1 MLKHLHKITNFLI
14 IFLMVISLA
23 TGCGPVTPIANPA
36 TIEAATQKA
45 VATADVNVSDE
56 SDVDQEVWLDSS
68 VNVLQFSPSEN
79 FVVHFNS
86 PVSPE
91 SSVTPVLVWPHV
103 EGISSWSEDHTL
115 LTFDPE
121 TSLDGKKT
129 YTFFLD
135 PALRF
140 EDGSALNSSAKWSLY
155 VKSAPRVVS
164 VTPAAGAVD
173 NLFKTVQI
181 NFDKEIV
188 AGDARA
194 AVNIAPP
201 VPFDAEWKSEK
212 VLIITLKSP
221 LSANQ
226 RYDLTLKA
234 GEFVAKDG
242 SILSD
247 DYNWFYWQKP
257 FEVNAVVTGEKSVQF
272 DFSYKVDIKK
282 TEFPFEISPSLTG
295 EWTWMSPQKLL
306 FVSNEPILSATEY
319 TLSNTASLTSLD
331 GFEMEDIPEPIFSG
345 KPPIKLVMAGFKK
358 SDYGIYLDK
367 FDIEAIRIEFQT
379 SVDHASAEAAF
390 SITPAIAGTFQWEK
404 VGNTTKEILVYK
416 LDELFAKQHTSY
428 RISIDSTVTDSAGK
442 RIMIQPFNVD
452 FGSGY
457 GYLIP
462 SFGEAGDNIQVVNA
476 NGPRRIQIFGNDP
489 NISFSAYR
497 FDLSDYVML
506 YENYYHYRR
515 YDANPRDIP
524 IPDDLNPTLTWY
536 SAIER
541 EVTDDQSVVETIVPP
556 ELLPGL
562 YVVNMKVKDRLYD
575 QLFVVVSENTL
586 VIKNDGDDLYV
597 WVTNIN
603 GVAVANVA
611 VCVYSKTGEKIREG
625 VTNENGEYRVSIP
638 ANEQISL
645 VSAFVKVPGRPNDAI
660 VTGVDSTWSA
670 YFPYDYDEWQS
681 ERELPEGKPYLAY
694 IYTERPLYRPG
705 QTVNFKIL
713 LRKDDDVKYSL
724 LDAGTL
730 VNVRVKDA
738 RGNNVNSFE
747 LMLNEFGTVNGSV
760 DISSEAMLG
769 LYTIEAEV
777 NGIISEESF
786 KVEDYR
792 KPDYKVTLTNLQLE
806 KKSHYVEGEEVN
818 IKIRSEYY
826 FGEPLP
832 DAKVEVDFFSGSAWQ
847 PLNKNYPVK
856 LTADE
861 NGDILLVFKAPY
873 DRYYYSSWYWG
884 ASERM
889 RPITVQV
896 KVSDGS
902 NQIVTAS
909 QTLFV
914 HPSSEELSLDT
925 GGYFQAPNQPFPVTV
940 TSSTLAGEPVED
952 RDISLVIYKW
962 NSKEYEFDTK
972 LDAIKMETNDQGQV
986 TQEVT
991 LTSGYY
997 KLSLFSEDSDGRKM
1011 EYSRWIYIFK
1021 DKNDWV
1027 FTSRENRIQITAEKD
1042 SYKPYEKARFMIESS
1057 FSGPALITFERGSVI
1072 NSKFIELTA
1081 PLTILETD
1089 IIPEHAPNVYVT
1101 INAWQPATEDV
1112 LRESYWWGG
1121 TLADSYLRV
1130 DRTQILVD
1138 ATGKELGVEI
1148 KTDKRIYEPGEKVTA
1163 TIRVTDAQGNPAVAE
1178 LSLAVVDEAIFG
1190 LVNPFEANIFTAFYG
1205 PREHTVGTFD
1215 SMEPTRYIPGGM
1227 GGGGDEGPP
1236 ETRQDFLDT
1245 SAWLPVI
1252 RTDEN
1257 GQGIVTF
1264 DLPDNT
1270 TSWRLTV
1277 KAVTLNHQ
1285 VGEAKTNIET
1295 KKEVFL
1301 RPVLPRVLT
1310 RGDKA
1315 LLTSFIHNYSEVEK
1329 TLTVELQ
1336 ADGLT
1341 LEGDANQTVLLKPGE
1356 VLPLGWRVMVDRAT
1370 PTSFKVIA
1378 RDGDKVLDAVEMPVL
1393 IQPAAVL
1400 DVQNQSG
1407 EFSGTLALPLILP
1420 DVDMETSQVTLSLN
1434 QSVSGTLLNGLDY
1447 LIGYPYGCVEQTMSR
1462 ALPNAVVARA
1472 SEQLGVGGPD
1482 LSERLDPYIQASITK
1497 LYSLQHSDG
1506 GWGWWL
1512 YDSSTEYQTAWV
1524 LFGLGLIERAG
1535 YEVEPKVIDAA
1546 VQNLNYHFYNR
1557 DNDPRTTA
1565 FILYSLAMAGRGNL
1579 EETQKL
1585 VDASINELDPFS
1597 QAVLASALNQ
1607 LGETE
1612 QAGEILSLL
1621 SQSALEKNGE
1631 VYWPQPTHD
1640 GEYNSKTMSSTTRT
1654 TAMVLLAFAEIEPQH
1669 ELIPGMVKYLAA
1681 QREGMYGWGT
1691 TNETTFAI
1699 LALTQ
1704 YLISQ
1709 ENTVE
1714 PTPYQVNVN
1723 GNELFTGILEAGN
1736 TSVQLQIPISELTA
1750 GANSILVS
1758 TQGGRPIYFDLST
1771 KYDLLQDRVDAAGS
1785 IKVTRQYL
1793 DVETKKIITS
1803 FVPGQLVK
1811 VQVIVQLPENVYF
1824 FAIEDHLPGGLEA
1837 LNEGLGFSN
1846 IYDPYAWQYNSWGDF
1861 GYNYKEIRG
1870 DRVVFFISELEKGKH
1885 TFTYY
1890 ARATTAGEFLALP
1903 VQAYAMYDLDLW
1915 GRSES
1920 IEIMVR

>member
-1 MLKHLHKITNFLI
+1 MLRPLHKTAN
-14 IFLMVISLA
+14 FLMVVSLVM
-23 TGCGPVTPIANPA
+23 GCGPVTPIAGPA
-36 TIEAATQKA
+36 TIEAATQA
-45 VATADVNVSDE
+45 AAATADANFSNE
-56 SDVDQEVWLDSS
+56 PAANQEVWLDSS
-68 VNVLQFSPSEN
+68 LNVMQFSPSED
-79 FVVHFNS
+79 FVVHFKS
-86 PVSPE
+86 PISPA
-91 SSVTPVLVWPHV
+91 SSLTPVLAWPHV
-103 EGISSWSEDHTL
+103 EGVSSWSEDHTT

-121 TSLDGKKT
+121 TALDGKKT

-140 EDGSALNSSAKWSLY
+140 EDGSALNSAAEWSLY

-164 VTPAAGAVD
+164 VTPNAGTVD
-173 NLFKTVQI
+173 NLFKTIQI
-181 NFDKEIV
+181 NFDKKIV
-188 AGDARA
+188 SGDIRA

-201 VPFDAEWKSEK
+201 VPFDADWKSEK
-212 VLIITLKSP
+212 VLIITLKNP

-234 GEFVAKDG
+234 GEFVAEDG
-242 SILSD
+242 SILVD

-257 FEVNAVVTGEKSVQF
+257 FEVDAVVTGEKSVQF
-272 DFSYKVDIKK
+272 DFSYKMDIKK
-282 TEFPFEISPSLTG
+282 SGVPFEVSPSLTG
-295 EWTWMSPQKLL
+295 EWIWMSPQKLQFL
-306 FVSNEPILSATEY
+306 SNEPILSSTEY
-319 TLSNTASLTSLD
+319 TLSNTASLISLD
-331 GFEMEDIPEPIFSG
+331 GFEIEQIPETMFAG
-345 KPPIKLVMAGFKK
+345 RPPIRLVMTGFKK
-358 SDYGIYLDK
+358 NDYGVYLDE

-379 SVDHASAEAAF
+379 PVDHASVESAF

-404 VGNTTKEILVYK
+404 VSNTTKEILVYK
-416 LDELFAKQHTSY
+416 LDELFGRNNASYKIIFDTSVK
-428 RISIDSTVTDSAGK
+428 DPAGK
-442 RIMIQPFNVD
+442 LIMLKPFEID
-452 FGSGY
+452 FSIGY
-457 GYLIP
+457 GYEYLSP
-462 SFGEAGDNIQVVNA
+462 SFGVAGDNIQVVDA
-476 NGPRRIQIFGNDP
+476 NGSRKIQFFGTDP
-489 NISFSAYR
+489 DISFSAYS
-497 FDLSDYVML
+497 FDLSDYVVL
-506 YENYYHYRR
+506 YENYYHYRGYGSAR
-515 YDANPRDIP
+515 RDIL
-524 IPDDLNPTLTWY
+524 IPDELEPTLTWY
-536 SAIER
+536 SAEER
-541 EVTDDQSVVETIVPP
+541 KLFDESVVETTLPP

-575 QLFVVVSENTL
+575 QLFVVVSENTM

-603 GVAVANVA
+603 GGPVANA
-611 VCVYSKTGEKIREG
+611 EIRVYSKLGEKIREG
-625 VTNENGEYRVSIP
+625 ITDENGEYRVSIP
-638 ANEQISL
+638 ADEQLSL
-645 VSAFVKVPGRPNDAI
+645 IAAFVKEPGRPNDVI
-660 VTGVDSTWSA
+660 VTGVDGTWSA

-713 LRKDDDVKYSL
+713 LRRDDDVKYSL
-724 LDAGTL
+724 LETGAL

-747 LMLNEFGTVNGSV
+747 LALNEFGTVNGSV

-777 NGIISEESF
+777 DGIISQESF

-792 KPDYKVTLTNLQLE
+792 KPDYKVILTNLQPE
-806 KKSHYVEGEEVN
+806 KKSHYVEGEEVQ
-818 IKIRSEYY
+818 IKISSEYY
-826 FGEPLP
+826 FGEPLADP
-832 DAKVEVDFFSGSAWQ
+832 KVEVDFFSGSYWQ
-847 PLNKNYPVK
+847 PLNKNFPVK
-856 LTADE
+856 LTTDE
-861 NGDILLVFKAPY
+861 NGDVLLVFKAPY
-873 DRYYYSSWYWG
+873 DRYYYSSWFWG
-884 ASERM
+884 AAERM

-902 NQIVTAS
+902 NQIVTATQS
-909 QTLFV
+909 LFI
-914 HPSSEELSLDT
+914 HPSSEELSLDA
-925 GGYFQAPNQPFPVTV
+925 GGYYQLPDQPFPVTV
-940 TSSTLAGEPVED
+940 AVSTLAGEPVKN
-952 RDISLVIYKW
+952 RDVSLDVYIW

-972 LDAIKMETNDQGQV
+972 LNTINMTTNNQGEV
-986 TQEVT
+986 TQELD

-997 KLSLFSEDSDGRKM
+997 KLSLTSKDSAGRKM
-1011 EYSRWIYIFK
+1011 EYSRGIYVFK
-1021 DKNDWV
+1021 DKNDWI
-1027 FTSRENRIQITAEKD
+1027 FTSREDRIRITTEKD

-1101 INAWQPATEDV
+1101 VNAWQPATEGV
-1112 LRESYWWGG
+1112 LRESYWWMD

-1138 ATGKELGVEI
+1138 ATVKELGIAIE
-1148 KTDKRIYEPGEKVTA
+1148 TDKQIYEPGEKVTA
-1163 TIRVTDAQGNPAVAE
+1163 TIRVTDSQGNPASTE

-1190 LVNPFEANIFTAFYG
+1190 LANPFEENIFIAFYG
-1205 PREHTVGTFD
+1205 PRNHTVGTFD
-1215 SMEPTRYIPGGM
+1215 SMEPSRYIPGGM

-1252 RTDEN
+1252 RTDES

-1285 VGEAKTNIET
+1285 VGEAKITIET

-1301 RPVLPRVLT
+1301 RPILPRVLT

-1315 LLTSFIHNYSEVEK
+1315 LLTSFIHNYSEVDK
-1329 TLTVELQ
+1329 NLAVELQ

-1341 LEGDANQTVLLKPGE
+1341 LEGDANQIISLKPGE
-1356 VLPLGWRVMVDRAT
+1356 VLPISWRVLVDRAT

-1378 RDGDKVLDAVEMPVL
+1378 LDGDKVLDAVEMPVL

-1407 EFSGTLALPLILP
+1407 EFSGTLALPLLLP
-1420 DVDMETSQVTLSLN
+1420 DVDMETSQVTLALN
-1434 QSVSGTLLNGLDY
+1434 QSISGTLLNGLDY

-1482 LSERLDPYIQASITK
+1482 LTKRLDPYIQASVAKI
-1497 LYSLQHSDG
+1497 YSLQHSDG

-1535 YEVEPKVIDAA
+1535 YEVEPRVVDRAA
-1546 VQNLNYHFYNR
+1546 EWLNYNALS
-1557 DNDPRTTA
+1557 DSVDPRTRA
-1565 FILYSLAMAGRGNL
+1565 YALYSLAMANRGNL
-1579 EETQKL
+1579 EVTQRL
-1585 VDASINELDPFS
+1585 VDSSINELDPFS
-1597 QAVLASALNQ
+1597 QVALASALNQ
-1607 LGETE
+1607 MGETE
-1612 QAGEILSLL
+1612 QAREILNLL
-1621 SQSALEKNGE
+1621 SQSALEKNEE
-1631 VYWPQPTHD
+1631 VYWPQPTYD
-1640 GEYNSKTMSSTTRT
+1640 GEYRSKTMSSTTRT

-1669 ELIPGMVKYLAA
+1669 ELIPGMVKYLVA
-1681 QREGMYGWGT
+1681 QREGLHGWGT

-1714 PTPYQVNVN
+1714 STPYQVNVN
-1723 GNELFTGILEAGN
+1723 GKELFTGILEAGN
-1736 TSVQLQIPISELTA
+1736 TSARLQIPNSELTA
-1750 GANSILVS
+1750 GVNSILVS
-1758 TQGGRPIYFDLST
+1758 TQGGSPIYFDLST
-1771 KYDLLQDRVDAAGS
+1771 KYDLLQNSVEAAGS
-1785 IKVTRQYL
+1785 IKLTRQYL
-1793 DVETKKIITS
+1793 DVDTKKIITS

-1811 VQVIVQLPENVYF
+1811 VQVTVQMPENGYF
-1824 FAIEDHLPGGLEA
+1824 FAVEDHLPGGFEA

-1846 IYDPYAWQYNSWGDF
+1846 VYDPYAWEYNVWGDF

-1890 ARATTAGEFLALP
+1890 ARVTTVGEFLALP
-1903 VQAYAMYDLDLW
+1903 VQAYAMYDLAMW

-1920 IEIMVR
+1920 TEIVVR

>member
-1 MLKHLHKITNFLI
+1 MLKPLHKITNFLI
-14 IFLMVISLA
+14 VFLIVASLA

-36 TIEAATQKA
+36 TIEAATQTA
-45 VATADVNVSDE
+45 AATADVNVSDE
-56 SDVDQEVWLDSS
+56 SDVDQEIWLDSS

-79 FVVHFNS
+79 FVVHFKS
-86 PVSPE
+86 PVSPA

-103 EGISSWSEDHTL
+103 EGISSWSEDHTT

-164 VTPAAGAVD
+164 VTPIAGAID
-173 NLFKTVQI
+173 NLFKTIQI
-181 NFDKEIV
+181 NFDKKIV
-188 AGDARA
+188 AGDIHD
-194 AVNIAPP
+194 AVNITPL
-201 VPFDAEWKSEK
+201 VPFDADWKSEK
-212 VLIITLKSP
+212 ILVITLKSP

-234 GEFVAKDG
+234 GEFVAEDG

-257 FEVNAVVTGEKSVQF
+257 FEVNAVMTGEKSVQF

-306 FVSNEPILSATEY
+306 FVSNDPILATTEY
-319 TLSNTASLTSLD
+319 KLSNISSLTSPD
-331 GFEMEDIPEPIFSG
+331 GFEIEQIPETIFSG
-345 KPPIKLVMAGFKK
+345 KPPIKFVMAGFKK

-416 LDELFAKQHTSY
+416 LDELFAKNYTSY
-428 RISIDSTVTDSAGK
+428 RISVDSTVTDLVGK
-442 RIMIQPFNVD
+442 RIMMQPFNVD
-452 FGSGY
+452 FGTGY
-457 GYLIP
+457 SYLSP
-462 SFGEAGDNIQVVNA
+462 SFGEAGDNIQVVDA
-476 NGPRRIQIFGNDP
+476 NGPRRIQIYGNDP

-506 YENYYHYRR
+506 YEKYYHYRR
-515 YDANPRDIP
+515 YDSKLRDIP

-603 GVAVANVA
+603 GVAVANAEVR
-611 VCVYSKTGEKIREG
+611 VYSKTGEKIREG
-625 VTNENGEYRVSIP
+625 VTNDNGEYRVSIP
-638 ANEQISL
+638 VEEQLSL
-645 VSAFVKVPGRPNDAI
+645 VSAFVKEPGQPTDAI

-747 LMLNEFGTVNGSV
+747 LALNEFGTVNGSV

-769 LYTIEAEV
+769 LYTIEAEAD
-777 NGIISEESF
+777 GIVSQESF

-792 KPDYKVTLTNLQLE
+792 KPDYQISLTSLQPE
-806 KKSHYVEGEEVN
+806 KSNQFIQGEEVQF
-818 IKIRSEYY
+818 KLHAAYY
-826 FGEPLP
+826 FGEPLANARVKVNFISGW
-832 DAKVEVDFFSGSAWQ
+832 DQLNAKVSG
-847 PLNKNYPVK
+847 K
-856 LTADE
+856 LITDD
-861 NGDILLVFKAPY
+861 NGDLTLVFKAPY
-873 DRYYYSSWYWG
+873 DDEQYSSWYWG
-884 ASERM
+884 SKERVQ
-889 RPITVQV
+889 TVRME
-896 KVSDGS
+896 VSIADGS
-902 NQIVTAS
+902 NQTVTA
-909 QTLFV
+909 TKILFV
-914 HPSSEELSLDT
+914 HPASEELSLDT
-925 GGYFQAPNQPFPVTV
+925 GGYYQLPNQLFPVTV
-940 TSSTLAGEPVED
+940 TASTLADEPVAN
-952 RDISLVIYKW
+952 RDISLIIYKW
-962 NSKEYEFDTK
+962 NFEEYDFDTQV
-972 LDAIKMETNDQGQV
+972 DVIKMKTNDQGQV
-986 TQEVT
+986 TQMVM
-991 LTSGYY
+991 LNPGYY
-997 KLSLFSEDSDGRKM
+997 KLSLFSEDAEGRKI
-1011 EYSRWIYIFK
+1011 EYSRWIYVFK

-1027 FTSRENRIQITAEKD
+1027 FRDWEKQIQISAEKD
-1042 SYKPYEKARFMIESS
+1042 SYKPYEKARFMIEST
-1057 FSGPALITFERGSVI
+1057 FSGPALVTFERGSVI

-1101 INAWQPATEDV
+1101 VNAWQPATEVV

-1148 KTDKRIYEPGEKVTA
+1148 ETDKQIYEPGEKVTA
-1163 TIRVTDAQGNPAVAE
+1163 TFRVMDAQGEPVAAE
-1178 LSLAVVDEAIFG
+1178 LSLAVVDESIFG
-1190 LVNPFEANIFTAFYG
+1190 LAKPFEANIFTAFYG
-1205 PREHTVGTFD
+1205 PRGHTVGTFD
-1215 SMEPTRYIPGGM
+1215 SMEPTRYIPGDM

-1407 EFSGTLALPLILP
+1407 EFSGTLALPLMLP

-1482 LSERLDPYIQASITK
+1482 LSKRLDPYIQASITK

-1512 YDSSTEYQTAWV
+1512 YDSSTQYQTAWV

-1597 QAVLASALNQ
+1597 QAALASALNQ

-1612 QAGEILSLL
+1612 QAREILSLL
-1621 SQSALEKNGE
+1621 SQSALEKDGE

-1654 TAMVLLAFAEIEPQH
+1654 TAMVLLAFSEIEPQH
-1669 ELIPGMVKYLAA
+1669 ELVPGMVKYLAA

-1723 GNELFTGILEAGN
+1723 GNELFAGILEAGN

-1811 VQVIVQLPENVYF
+1811 VQVTVQMPENGYF
-1824 FAIEDHLPGGLEA
+1824 FAVEDHLPGGLEA

-1846 IYDPYAWQYNSWGDF
+1846 VYDPYAWEYNSWGDF

-1870 DRVVFFISELEKGKH
+1870 DRVVFFISELEKGRH

-1903 VQAYAMYDLDLW
+1903 VQAYAMYDLAMW

-1920 IEIMVR
+1920 TEIVIR